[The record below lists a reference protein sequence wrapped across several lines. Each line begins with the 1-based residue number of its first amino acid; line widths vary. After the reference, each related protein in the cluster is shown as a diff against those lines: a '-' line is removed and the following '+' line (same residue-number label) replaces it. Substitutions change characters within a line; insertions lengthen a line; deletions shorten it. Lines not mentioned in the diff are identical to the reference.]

1 MTEET
6 PDIEPMKTEE
16 RLVIRTSYS
25 YNDFME
31 TSSKLSRGNSL
42 FFIFFFFTVELYFQY
57 CLILKNFP
65 P

>member
-42 FFIFFFFTVELYFQY
+42 FFIFFFFY
-57 CLILKNFP
+57 C
-65 P
+65 